1 MLKKKSSW
9 LIAAS
14 LGVTG
19 GLLPQGL
26 PAAQFDGSS
35 NLICA
40 ATDVV
45 GCVDGSA
52 CLQGQAR
59 AFELPEFMAIDFQ
72 QKVVRATDETG
83 RKEVSPIKNI
93 EQTGTQLILQGIENG
108 HGWSIAVDQNTGRM
122 TTLASGEDLGFII
135 FGACTAL

>member
-1 MLKKKSSW
+1 
-9 LIAAS
+9 
-14 LGVTG
+14 
-19 GLLPQGL
+19 
-26 PAAQFDGSS
+26 
-35 NLICA
+35 
-40 ATDVV
+40 
-45 GCVDGSA
+45 
-52 CLQGQAR
+52 
-59 AFELPEFMAIDFQ
+59 MAIDFQ

-93 EQTGTQLILQGIENG
+93 EQTGTQLILQGVENG

>member
-1 MLKKKSSW
+1 MLKKKLSG
-9 LIAAS
+9 LIVAG
-14 LGVTG
+14 LGVAGVLGPPGVSAGT
-19 GLLPQGL
+19 
-26 PAAQFDGSS
+26 FDGSS

-72 QKVVRATDETG
+72 QNVVRATSESG
-83 RKEVSPIKNI
+83 RKEVSPIKNK